1 MSNVLLIDD
10 DQELCQLLSSYL
22 SKHNINTSS
31 LHSAEAALA
40 SLDNNTDIDV
50 IVLDIM
56 MPGMSGL
63 EALPILAAKVDIPII
78 MLTGRGEEIDRI
90 IGLEMGADD
99 YLSKPCNPR
108 ELLARINSILRRGR
122 KNQDTRA
129 RQFSVGGVSADNGN
143 RKASSNGQ
151 PLNLTSTEFDILIL
165 LLENAGQAVS
175 KDELTE
181 KVLHR
186 KLSAYDRAI
195 DVHVSRLRKKLQTSG
210 QAEMISTIRGGG
222 YQFVSHHD

>member
-1 MSNVLLIDD
+1 MSKVLLIDD

-22 SKHNINTSS
+22 NKHNINTRS
-31 LHSAEAALA
+31 LHSAEDALA
-40 SLDNNTDIDV
+40 NLDNNTDIDV

-122 KNQDTRA
+122 KNLDNRA
-129 RQFSVGGVSADNGN
+129 RQFSVSGVSADSGN

-195 DVHVSRLRKKLQTSG
+195 DVHVSRLRKKLQASG
-210 QAEMISTIRGGG
+210 QAEMITTIRGAG

>member
-1 MSNVLLIDD
+1 MNKVLLVDD
-10 DQELCQLLSSYL
+10 DKELCELLSSYL
-22 SKHNINTSS
+22 AKHGFQTDC
-31 LHSAEAALA
+31 LYSAEAALE
-40 SLDNNTDIDV
+40 SVNDSSDYDI

-56 MPGMSGL
+56 MPGISGL
-63 EALPILAAKVDIPII
+63 EALPTLAARVDIPIV

-108 ELLARINSILRRGR
+108 ELLARINAVLRRGR
-122 KNQDTRA
+122 KQNEHKP
-129 RQFSVGGVSADNGN
+129 RQFSVNGVSADSGS
-143 RKASSNGQ
+143 RKATCNDQDLS
-151 PLNLTSTEFDILIL
+151 LTSTEFDILIL
-165 LLENAGQAVS
+165 LLENSGTAVS

-195 DVHVSRLRKKLQTSG
+195 DVHVSRLRKKLLSHAKQEFIT
-210 QAEMISTIRGGG
+210 TIRGAG
-222 YQFVSHHD
+222 YQFIAHHD